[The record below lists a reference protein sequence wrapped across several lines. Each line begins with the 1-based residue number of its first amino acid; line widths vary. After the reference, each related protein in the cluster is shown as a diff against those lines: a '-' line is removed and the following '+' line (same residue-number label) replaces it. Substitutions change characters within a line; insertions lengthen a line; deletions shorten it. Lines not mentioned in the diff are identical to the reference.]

1 MNSFALY
8 IHYPWCKSLCR
19 YCDYNRFL
27 AVDSATVDHYF
38 QAVIKD
44 LKFEAPNYF
53 NKEISSMYLGGG
65 TPSRISLD
73 QLSKLFE
80 KISKYFLISDECE
93 ITIELNPEDAHSK
106 YLFGLKSMGFNRVS
120 LGVQSFDNFALRRLG
135 RNHTKH
141 HIGNAIKNIR
151 EASFT
156 NLNIDLLVNISRSAS
171 SELAFDDVK
180 SLVSFNPEHI
190 SLYEITTS
198 ELLNAMENKNQREQL
213 WTENFFNLQQ
223 ILFEND
229 YIQYEINS
237 YSKKNFE
244 CLHNLNTW
252 TFGDYLGV
260 GAGAVSRR
268 TKGKA
273 SFLVMRPRDPESYTK
288 KSLIGGAGYLNSLMV
303 PQDYEIQASDYLIS
317 LTRLRKGFSL
327 REFYKKNPCASLYE
341 WNKKITKAKHK
352 GLLREENGVV
362 RPTPLGY
369 RFLDDLHL
377 MLRPGT

>member
-44 LKFEAPNYF
+44 LKFEAPNYL

-120 LGVQSFDNFALRRLG
+120 LGVQSFDNFALRSLG

-198 ELLNAMENKNQREQL
+198 ELLNAMENENQREQL
-213 WTENFFNLQQ
+213 WTEKFFNLQQ

-273 SFLVMRPRDPESYTK
+273 SFLVVRPRDPESYTK
-288 KSLIGGAGYLNSLMV
+288 KTLRGAGHLYSLMV

-341 WNKKITKAKHK
+341 WNNKITKAKHK

-377 MLRPGT
+377 MLRSST

>member
-120 LGVQSFDNFALRRLG
+120 LGVQSFDNIALRSLG

-171 SELAFDDVK
+171 SGLAFDDVK

-273 SFLVMRPRDPESYTK
+273 SFLVMRPRDPETYSK
-288 KSLIGGAGYLNSLMV
+288 KSLIGGAGYSNSLMV

-352 GLLREENGVV
+352 GLLREDKGVV

-377 MLRPGT
+377 MLRSGT